1 MAKISSQLRVTAL
14 RGTSWCESA
23 RGEGAPAGVRLTWQ
37 GGTCW
42 RESARGEGAPAGV
55 NIPGLP
61 VISNPAWDQR

>member
-1 MAKISSQLRVTAL
+1 MTIKWAKWLKFHL
-14 RGTSWCESA
+14 NCESPQL
-23 RGEGAPAGVRLTWQ
+23 GAPAGVRLTWQ